1 MTIFPLGISCFSKLI
16 TLCFLSLRRHYAGAK
31 LESLSDRSLQDIG
44 LEPCRRD
51 FDAVK
56 PFWMP

>member
-1 MTIFPLGISCFSKLI
+1 MTIFLLGITRFSKLI
-16 TLCFLSLRRHYAGAK
+16 TLCFPRLRRHYAGAK
-31 LESLSDRSLQDIG
+31 LESLSDRNLQDIG

>member
-1 MTIFPLGISCFSKLI
+1 MTIFPLGVSRFPEFIALY
-16 TLCFLSLRRHYAGAK
+16 FLRWKHHFPGAK
-31 LESLSDRSLQDIG
+31 LENLSDQSLQDIG
-44 LEPCRRD
+44 LEPYRRD

>member
-1 MTIFPLGISCFSKLI
+1 MTIFPLGISRFPEFIALH
-16 TLCFLSLRRHYAGAK
+16 FLRWNFLGAK
-31 LESLSDRSLQDIG
+31 LENLSDQSLQDIG
-44 LEPCRRD
+44 LEPYQRD

>member
-1 MTIFPLGISCFSKLI
+1 MTIFPLGISRFSKLI
-16 TLCFLSLRRHYAGAK
+16 ILRRHYASAK

-44 LEPCRRD
+44 LEPYRRD

>member
-1 MTIFPLGISCFSKLI
+1 MTIFALGISRFFELAV
-16 TLCFLSLRRHYAGAK
+16 LRLRRWEPACASAK
-31 LESLSDRSLQDIG
+31 LEALSDSGLQDIG

>member
-1 MTIFPLGISCFSKLI
+1 MTIFPLGMSRFPEFIALY
-16 TLCFLSLRRHYAGAK
+16 FLRWNFLGAK
-31 LESLSDRSLQDIG
+31 LENLSDQSLQDIG
-44 LEPCRRD
+44 LEPYRRD

>member
-1 MTIFPLGISCFSKLI
+1 MTIFPLAVSRFSEFI
-16 TLCFLSLRRHYAGAK
+16 ALCFVRWKRPDANAK
-31 LESLSDRSLQDIG
+31 LENLSDRSLQDIG

>member
-1 MTIFPLGISCFSKLI
+1 MTIFLLGISRFSKLI
-16 TLCFLSLRRHYAGAK
+16 ALSFLRLRRHYSDAK

>member
-1 MTIFPLGISCFSKLI
+1 MTIFLLGISRFSKLI
-16 TLCFLSLRRHYAGAK
+16 TFSFLRLRRHYADAK
-31 LESLSDRSLQDIG
+31 LESLSDRNLQDIG

>member
-1 MTIFPLGISCFSKLI
+1 MTISPLAISRFFELAKLRLWRWEPAS
-16 TLCFLSLRRHYAGAK
+16 TSAK
-31 LESLSDRSLQDIG
+31 LEALSDSSLQDIG
-44 LEPCRRD
+44 IEPCRRD

>member
-1 MTIFPLGISCFSKLI
+1 MTIFPLGISYFSKLV